1 MSWLEPDGKCAV
13 VDPSRKSI
21 PLPMIVVSVHS
32 QPGYMVI
39 VVGDGYEIW
48 NTGFRGIICELFVV
62 NCYG

>member
-1 MSWLEPDGKCAV
+1 MSWLETDGKCAV

-21 PLPMIVVSVHS
+21 SLPMIVVSVHS

-48 NTGFRGIICELFVV
+48 NTGLRGIICELFVV